1 MFYYIENV
9 KTGKNVPGS
18 LTQNVFQAH
27 DNMFILREARLMR
40 GNKDFPFLI
49 IANVVNPFVTT
60 AVSTE
65 TEIPT
70 NIQDEMVKPATS

>member
-1 MFYYIENV
+1 MFYYTENV

-27 DNMFILREARLMR
+27 DNMFILREMRLMR
-40 GNKDFPFLI
+40 GNRDFPFLI
-49 IANVVNPFVTT
+49 IASMVNPFIPL

-65 TEIPT
+65 TEIPI
-70 NIQDEMVKPATS
+70 NVQDNLAKPVTS